1 MIGKVRPTWWGV
13 WRSRGLGPCSDFAS
27 QCGVTS
33 DQSILE
39 KSLMRLVIRPF
50 VSYEV
55 KVSFKGIT
63 NGPVLIN
70 QGIYTS
76 SLIMLIKNHLV

>member
-1 MIGKVRPTWWGV
+1 
-13 WRSRGLGPCSDFAS
+13 
-27 QCGVTS
+27 
-33 DQSILE
+33 
-39 KSLMRLVIRPF
+39 MRLVIRPF